1 MKSPH
6 TSIYQISPYVAGNV
20 VRKDFIFRHNLA
32 SNENPF
38 GASPAVHTAITSF
51 IQSNTHT
58 YPDGNATR
66 LRTTLSETFN
76 IPAQNILCGCGSEE
90 LLHLLA
96 RAYLSP
102 GDEVLIP
109 QYGFSVYNIA
119 VLSTSAIPIFVER
132 KGENKF
138 LTVSSII
145 AAITPK
151 TRMLYLDHP
160 GNPIGNFLDRE
171 ALTTLIQSIPSTIM
185 IVLDAA
191 YAEYMNT
198 QESYITGHEFIKMH
212 PNVVVTRS
220 FSKAYGLAGVRLG
233 WMHAADTVIDAVN
246 RIRAPFNTSTLA
258 QYAGIAA
265 LSDLAFV
272 DNTIA
277 HTHKWRKKLEVVLDT
292 SEISYTSCCTNFALV
307 HIPGRAREF
316 YHTLGQNGIIVRPMT
331 MYKLTDHVR
340 ISIGTAEAMTALF
353 KQIQLFN
360 IL

>member
-6 TSIYQISPYVAGNV
+6 TSINQISPYVAGNV
-20 VRKDFIFRHNLA
+20 VPKDFIFHHNLA

-38 GASPAVHTAITSF
+38 GASPAVHTAIMSF

-58 YPDGNATR
+58 YPDSNAIR
-66 LRTTLSETFN
+66 LRTKLSETFN
-76 IPAQNILCGCGSEE
+76 IPAHNILCGCGSEE
-90 LLHLLA
+90 LLHLVA

-102 GDEVLIP
+102 GDEVIIP

-119 VLSTSAIPIFVER
+119 VLSASAIPIFVER
-132 KGENKF
+132 EGENKF

-151 TRMLYLDHP
+151 TLMLYLDHP

-171 ALTTLIQSIPSTIM
+171 ALTTLIKTIPTTIM

-191 YAEYMNT
+191 YAEYINT
-198 QESYITGHEFIKMH
+198 QESYIAGHEFIEKH

-246 RIRAPFNTSTLA
+246 RIRAPFNTSSLA
-258 QYAGIAA
+258 QHAGIAA
-265 LSDLAFV
+265 LNDLAFV
-272 DNTIA
+272 DNTIV
-277 HTHKWRKKLEVVLDT
+277 HTHEWRKKLEVALDT
-292 SEISYTSCCTNFALV
+292 SGISYIPCCANFTLV
-307 HIPGRAREF
+307 HIPGRATEF

-331 MYKLTDHVR
+331 MYKLIDHLR
-340 ISIGTAEAMTALF
+340 ISIGTDEAMMALLE
-353 KQIQLFN
+353 QIYLFSK
-360 IL
+360 